1 MRSFLA
7 GLALFLA
14 FLTGTTALAAYVA
27 YDVLL
32 DPSRAGQVLDEA
44 MEQPELQQKILT
56 KAVPGYAQLP
66 PGHAQPST
74 RPRAARRRRGPWAPS
89 RSTRTAP

>member
-44 MEQPELQQKILT
+44 T
-56 KAVPGYAQLP
+56 GAVPSSG
-66 PGHAQPST
+66 
-74 RPRAARRRRGPWAPS
+74 RRS
-89 RSTRTAP
+89 